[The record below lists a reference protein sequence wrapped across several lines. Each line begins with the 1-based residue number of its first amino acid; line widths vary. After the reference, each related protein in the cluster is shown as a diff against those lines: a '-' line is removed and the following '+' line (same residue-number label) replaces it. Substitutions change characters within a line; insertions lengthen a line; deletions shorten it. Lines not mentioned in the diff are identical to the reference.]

1 MSCLIADSLTTA
13 GHLAGRFPA
22 PAESG
27 PRSSSR
33 TAPGPVAGDPSGS
46 PSCVTS
52 WRTCRRHERPRP
64 TPRKEQEL
72 RQSDPVQIIWTSS
85 GVSRREPRPRVM
97 QYAGVSWILNHL
109 YISPGGIKRLPPSS
123 IRVRRNV
130 DRRPDRRRWARVRNL
145 DGWGRLWCSLL
156 ALDSPK

>member
-1 MSCLIADSLTTA
+1 
-13 GHLAGRFPA
+13 
-22 PAESG
+22 
-27 PRSSSR
+27 
-33 TAPGPVAGDPSGS
+33 
-46 PSCVTS
+46 
-52 WRTCRRHERPRP
+52 
-64 TPRKEQEL
+64 
-72 RQSDPVQIIWTSS
+72 
-85 GVSRREPRPRVM
+85 M

-130 DRRPDRRRWARVRNL
+130 DRRPDRRRWAKVKNL

>member
-1 MSCLIADSLTTA
+1 MTVGYRDENCIVHAVNGPKYLSPSNHGQGAEEPS
-13 GHLAGRFPA
+13 A
-22 PAESG
+22 P
-27 PRSSSR
+27 
-33 TAPGPVAGDPSGS
+33 D
-46 PSCVTS
+46 SCVTS
-52 WRTCRRHERPRP
+52 GRTCRRHERPRP

-85 GVSRREPRPRVM
+85 GFSRREPRPRVM

-130 DRRPDRRRWARVRNL
+130 DRRPDRRRWAKVKNL